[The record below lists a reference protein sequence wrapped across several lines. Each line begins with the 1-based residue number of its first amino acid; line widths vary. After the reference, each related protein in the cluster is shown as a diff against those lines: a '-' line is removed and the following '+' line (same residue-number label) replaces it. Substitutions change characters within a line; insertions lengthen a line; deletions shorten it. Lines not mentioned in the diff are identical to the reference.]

1 MLGAGHDSSAGHGV
15 EGDNLSAIY
24 PVILCGGSGTRLWPA
39 SRPDRP
45 KQFLKLLGRYS
56 SFQETLLRV
65 RDLAEGREV
74 VVVTGAGM
82 ADFVRRQAA
91 EVEIAVAVLI
101 EPEARDSA
109 PAVAAAAA
117 YVETRNPEG
126 VVLMLAADHHVGEP
140 DVFGRAARL
149 ACKAAGDGLIVTFGV
164 RPTGPAT
171 GFGYI
176 RPGAPAGDGVFRV
189 AAFVEKP
196 DLETA
201 KRHVADGY
209 LWNSGN
215 FAFRASVL
223 LGELERFEPSIAE
236 GARAALAKADTEG
249 EIVRLDREGFG
260 RARKISLDYAV
271 MERTDK
277 AAVVPAAFSW
287 SDLGAWDAIWGASP
301 QDGAGNAASG
311 DVTLVDTSGVLARS
325 TGPFVGAIGV
335 HDLMIVAEPD
345 AVLVC
350 RRDDAQSVKT
360 LVDGLKA
367 KGRDLA
373 HRHPTTVDGGVER
386 QPVAQTGQAGVEIWR
401 FESAATATL
410 PAASVQVL
418 SGALLGEGDAWG
430 PGDRLDLSAQT
441 TVIANTPAILLVTT
455 WR

>member
-1 MLGAGHDSSAGHGV
+1 MST
-15 EGDNLSAIY
+15 IY

-45 KQFLKLLGRYS
+45 KQFLKLLGPHS

-65 RDLAEGREV
+65 RELAEGREV
-74 VVVTGAGM
+74 VIVTGAAM

-91 EVEIAVAVLI
+91 EIGTPVAVLI

-117 YVETRNPEG
+117 YIEARDPEG
-126 VVLMLAADHHVGEP
+126 VALMLAADHHVGEP
-140 DVFGRAARL
+140 DLFRDAARL
-149 ACKAAGDGLIVTFGV
+149 ACRAASEGLIVTFGV

-176 RPGAPAGDGVFRV
+176 RPGAPLGEGIFAV

-196 DLETA
+196 DLATA
-201 KRHVADGY
+201 ERYLAEGY

-223 LGELERFEPSIAE
+223 MAELERFEPSIAE
-236 GARAALAKADTEG
+236 GARAAVAAAVPEG
-249 EIVRLDREGFG
+249 DVLRLDPEAFR
-260 RARKISLDYAV
+260 RAKKISLDYAV
-271 MERTDK
+271 MERTAK
-277 AAVVPAAFSW
+277 SAVAPAAFSW

-301 QDGAGNAASG
+301 QDGSGNAAQG
-311 DVTLVDTSGVLARS
+311 DVTLVETRGVLARS
-325 TGPFVGAIGV
+325 TGPFVGVIGV
-335 HDLMIVAEPD
+335 QDLMIVAEPD

-350 RRDDAQSVKT
+350 RRDDAQSVKL

-373 HRHPTTVDGGVER
+373 HRHSISVNGGVER

-401 FESAATATL
+401 LDPGATAVVPVGSL
-410 PAASVQVL
+410 QVL
-418 SGALLGEGDAWG
+418 SGALLGDGQAWAA
-430 PGDRLDLSAQT
+430 GDRLELEVQTAVSAST
-441 TVIANTPAILLVTT
+441 AVTLLVTI

>member
-1 MLGAGHDSSAGHGV
+1 LT
-15 EGDNLSAIY
+15 AIY
-24 PVILCGGSGTRLWPA
+24 PIILCGGSGTRLWPA

-65 RDLAEGREV
+65 SALAQGREIII
-74 VVVTGAGM
+74 VTGAAM
-82 ADFVRRQAA
+82 ADFVRRQAD
-91 EVEIAVAVLI
+91 EIEAAVVVLI

-117 YVETRNPEG
+117 YVERRDPDG

-140 DVFGRAARL
+140 EVFRDAARL
-149 ACKAAGDGLIVTFGV
+149 AAKAAGQGLIVTFGV

-176 RPGAPAGDGVFRV
+176 RPGASAGDGVFRV

-201 KRHVADGY
+201 KGYVADGY

-215 FAFRASVL
+215 FAFQASVL
-223 LGELERFEPSIAE
+223 LAELERFEPSIAE
-236 GARAALAKADTEG
+236 GARAALADAVVEDG
-249 EIVRLDREGFG
+249 VIRLDAAGFG
-260 RARKISLDYAV
+260 RAAKISLDYAV

-277 AAVVPAAFSW
+277 AAVAPAAFSW

-301 QDGAGNAASG
+301 QDGAGNAAQG
-311 DVTLVDTSGVLARS
+311 DVTLVDTTGVLARS
-325 TGPFVGAIGV
+325 TGPFVGVIGV
-335 HDLMIVAEPD
+335 SDLMIVAEPD

-350 RRDDAQSVKT
+350 RRDDAQSVKI

-373 HRHPTTVDGGVER
+373 QRHPTSIGGGVER
-386 QPVAQTGQAGVEIWR
+386 QPLTRTGQAGVEVWR
-401 FESAATATL
+401 LEAGASAVL
-410 PAASVQVL
+410 PASSLQVL
-418 SGALLGEGDAWG
+418 EGALIGEGQAWTA
-430 PGDRLDLSAQT
+430 GDRRDLAAPVAVTAS
-441 TVIANTPAILLVTT
+441 TPATVLVTV

>member
-1 MLGAGHDSSAGHGV
+1 MT
-15 EGDNLSAIY
+15 AIY
-24 PVILCGGSGTRLWPA
+24 PVILCGGAGTRLWPA

-45 KQFLKLLGRYS
+45 KQFLKLLGPYS

-74 VVVTGAGM
+74 VIVTGLAM

-91 EVEIAVAVLI
+91 EIDTPIVVLV

-117 YVETRNPEG
+117 YVESRDPDG
-126 VVLMLAADHHVGEP
+126 VMLMLAADHHIGEP
-140 DVFGRAARL
+140 EVFRDAARL
-149 ACKAAGDGLIVTFGV
+149 AVEAARRGLIVTFGV

-176 RPGAPAGDGVFRV
+176 RPGAEACDGVFRV

-201 KRHVADGY
+201 RRYVADGY

-215 FAFRASVL
+215 FAFQAATL
-223 LGELERFEPSIAE
+223 MGELDRFEPSISA
-236 GARAALAKADTEG
+236 GARAALADAVIDGFE
-249 EIVRLDREGFG
+249 VRLDAAGF
-260 RARKISLDYAV
+260 RTAAKTSLDYAV

-287 SDLGAWDAIWGASP
+287 SDLGAWDTIWEASAR
-301 QDGAGNAASG
+301 DADGNAAQG
-311 DVTLVDTSGVLARS
+311 DVTLVGSTGVLARS
-325 TGPFVGAIGV
+325 SGPFIGAIGV
-335 HDLMIVAEPD
+335 SDLMIVVEAD

-350 RRDDAQSVKT
+350 RRDDAQAVKT

-367 KGRDLA
+367 QGRDMVR
-373 HRHPTTVDGGVER
+373 RHPVSTGGGVER
-386 QPVAQTGQAGVEIWR
+386 QTLTRTDQASVEVWR
-401 FESAATATL
+401 FEAGASATL
-410 PAASVQVL
+410 PVSTIQVL
-418 SGALLGEGDAWG
+418 EGALAGEAVLAT
-430 PGDRLDLSAQT
+430 GDRKELEDQA
-441 TVIANTPAILLVTT
+441 TVTASGPAAVLITT
-455 WR
+455 WL

>member
-1 MLGAGHDSSAGHGV
+1 
-15 EGDNLSAIY
+15 LSAIY

-56 SFQETLLRV
+56 SFQETVLRV
-65 RDLAEGREV
+65 RDLAEGREIV
-74 VVVTGAGM
+74 IVTGA
-82 ADFVRRQAA
+82 ALVDFVRRQAN
-91 EVEIAVAVLI
+91 EIGVSIIILI

-117 YVETRNPEG
+117 YVESRDPDG
-126 VVLMLAADHHVGEP
+126 VALMLAADHHVGEP
-140 DVFGRAARL
+140 EVFRDAARL
-149 ACKAAGDGLIVTFGV
+149 AAKAAAQGLIVTFGV

-201 KRHVADGY
+201 KGYVADGY

-215 FAFRASVL
+215 FAFQASVL
-223 LGELERFEPSIAE
+223 LAELERFEPSIAQ
-236 GARAALAKADTEG
+236 GARAALADAVAEG
-249 EIVRLDREGFG
+249 EVLHLDAVGFG
-260 RARKISLDYAV
+260 RAARTSIDYAV

-301 QDGAGNAASG
+301 QDGAGNAAQG
-311 DVTLVDTSGVLARS
+311 DVTLVDTTGVLARS
-325 TGPFVGAIGV
+325 TGPFVGVIGV

-350 RRDDAQSVKT
+350 RRDDAQSVKV

-367 KGRDLA
+367 RGRDLA
-373 HRHPTTVDGGVER
+373 QRHSTSIGGGVER
-386 QPVAQTGQAGVEIWR
+386 QFLTQTGQAGVEVWR
-401 FESAATATL
+401 LEAGASAVL
-410 PAASVQVL
+410 PASSLQVL
-418 SGALLGEGDAWG
+418 EGALIGEGQAWTA
-430 PGDRLDLSAQT
+430 GDRSDLVAPVA
-441 TVIANTPAILLVTT
+441 VIASTPATVLVTV

>member
-1 MLGAGHDSSAGHGV
+1 M
-15 EGDNLSAIY
+15 SAIY

-39 SRPDRP
+39 SRVDRP

-74 VVVTGAGM
+74 VVVTGA
-82 ADFVRRQAA
+82 ATVDFVRRQAA
-91 EVEIAVAVLI
+91 EVETAVAVLI

-117 YVETRNPEG
+117 YVEIRDPDG

-140 DVFGRAARL
+140 EVFRDAARR
-149 ACKAAGDGLIVTFGV
+149 ACEAASQGLIVTFGV
-164 RPTGPAT
+164 KPTGPAT

-176 RPGAPAGDGVFRV
+176 QPGVPAGKGVFRV

-201 KRHVADGY
+201 RRYVAEGY

-223 LGELERFEPSIAE
+223 LGELGRFEPTIAE
-236 GARAALAKADTEG
+236 GSRAAVALAVADG
-249 EIVRLDREGFG
+249 DVLRLDAESFG
-260 RARKISLDYAV
+260 RAKRISLDYAV

-277 AAVVPAAFSW
+277 AAVAPAAFSW

-301 QDGAGNAASG
+301 HDGAGNAAQG
-311 DVTLVDTSGVLARS
+311 DVTLVDTTGVLARS

-350 RRDDAQSVKT
+350 RRDDAQAVKI

-367 KGRDLA
+367 KGRDVA
-373 HRHPTTVDGGVER
+373 HRHPTSIAGGVER
-386 QPVAQTGQAGVEIWR
+386 QPVARTGQAGVEIWR
-401 FESAATATL
+401 LEPGTRTTL
-410 PAASVQVL
+410 PPASVQVL
-418 SGALLGEGDAWG
+418 EGGLLGEGRAWAA
-430 PGDRLDLSAQT
+430 GDRVELEAQT
-441 TVIANTPAILLVTT
+441 EITTSTSAILLVTT

>member
-1 MLGAGHDSSAGHGV
+1 MT
-15 EGDNLSAIY
+15 AIY

-65 RDLAEGREV
+65 SDLAEGREIII
-74 VVVTGAGM
+74 VTGAAM
-82 ADFVRRQAA
+82 ADFVRRQAD
-91 EVEIAVAVLI
+91 EIQASVVVLI

-117 YVETRNPEG
+117 YVERRDPDG

-140 DVFGRAARL
+140 EVFRDAARV
-149 ACKAAGDGLIVTFGV
+149 AAAAAGQGLIVTFGV

-176 RPGAPAGDGVFRV
+176 RPGAPAGEGVFRV

-201 KRHVADGY
+201 RGYVADGY

-215 FAFRASVL
+215 FAFQASVL
-223 LGELERFEPSIAE
+223 LSELERFEPSIAE
-236 GARAALAKADTEG
+236 GARAALVDAVVGDGAT
-249 EIVRLDREGFG
+249 RLDAAGFG
-260 RARKISLDYAV
+260 RAAKISLDYAV

-277 AAVVPAAFSW
+277 AAVAPAAFSW
-287 SDLGAWDAIWGASP
+287 SDLGAWDAIWDASP
-301 QDGAGNAASG
+301 QDVAGNAAQG
-311 DVTLVDTSGVLARS
+311 DVTLIDTAGVLVRS
-325 TGPFVGAIGV
+325 TGPFVGVIGV
-335 HDLMIVAEPD
+335 SDLMIVAESD

-350 RRDDAQSVKT
+350 RRDDAQAVKT

-367 KGRDLA
+367 NGRDLA
-373 HRHPTTVDGGVER
+373 HRHPVSIGGGVER
-386 QPVAQTGQAGVEIWR
+386 QPLTRTDQASVEVWR
-401 FESAATATL
+401 FEAGASAIL
-410 PAASVQVL
+410 PAATVQVL
-418 SGALLGEGDAWG
+418 EGALAGETDALAA
-430 PGDRLDLSAQT
+430 GDRREWPAQAKVT
-441 TVIANTPAILLVTT
+441 ARSPATVLVTT

>member
-1 MLGAGHDSSAGHGV
+1 
-15 EGDNLSAIY
+15 LSAIY

-39 SRPDRP
+39 SRVDRP

-65 RDLAEGREV
+65 RDLAESREV
-74 VVVTGAGM
+74 VVVTGAAM

-91 EVEIAVAVLI
+91 EVETAVIVLI

-117 YVETRNPEG
+117 YVETRDPDG
-126 VVLMLAADHHVGEP
+126 VALMLAADHHVGEP
-140 DVFGRAARL
+140 EVFRDAARL
-149 ACKAAGDGLIVTFGV
+149 ACEAASLGLIVTFGV
-164 RPTGPAT
+164 KPTGPAT

-176 RPGAPAGDGVFRV
+176 QPGAPAGNGVFRV

-201 KRHVADGY
+201 QRYVAEGY

-223 LGELERFEPSIAE
+223 LGELDRFEPTIAE
-236 GARAALAKADTEG
+236 GARAAVAGAVAEG
-249 EIVRLDREGFG
+249 DVLRLDADSFS
-260 RARKISLDYAV
+260 RAKRISLDYAV

-277 AAVVPAAFSW
+277 AAVAPAAFSW

-301 QDGAGNAASG
+301 HDGAGNAAQG
-311 DVTLVDTSGVLARS
+311 DVTLIDTTGVLARS

-350 RRDDAQSVKT
+350 RRDDAQAVKI

-367 KGRDLA
+367 KGRDVA
-373 HRHPTTVDGGVER
+373 HRHPTSIAGGVER
-386 QPVAQTGQAGVEIWR
+386 QPVARTGQANVEIWR
-401 FESAATATL
+401 LEPGTSTRL

-418 SGALLGEGDAWG
+418 EGALLGEGRAWVV
-430 PGDRLDLSAQT
+430 GDRVELEAQT
-441 TVIANTPAILLVTT
+441 EITASTSATLLITS

>member
-1 MLGAGHDSSAGHGV
+1 MT
-15 EGDNLSAIY
+15 AIF
-24 PVILCGGSGTRLWPA
+24 PVILCGGAGTRLWPA

-45 KQFLKLLGRYS
+45 KQFLKLLGAHS

-65 RDLAEGREV
+65 RDLAQDRDV
-74 VVVTGAGM
+74 IVVTGAGM
-82 ADFVRRQAA
+82 VEMVRDQAREIGA
-91 EVEIAVAVLI
+91 AITVLVE
-101 EPEARDSA
+101 PQARNSA
-109 PAVAAAAA
+109 PAVAAAAVL
-117 YVETRNPEG
+117 VERLDPSG
-126 VVLMLAADHHVGEP
+126 VMLMLAADHHVGEP
-140 DVFGRAARL
+140 EAFREAARV
-149 ACKAAGDGLIVTFGV
+149 AAAAAGQGLIVTFGV

-176 RPGAPAGDGVFRV
+176 RPGEPADQGVFRV

-201 KRHVADGY
+201 RRYVAEGY

-215 FAFRASVL
+215 FAFQAATL
-223 LGELERFEPSIAE
+223 LGELRRFEPTVAE
-236 GARAALAKADTEG
+236 GARAAFADAVVEPG
-249 EIVRLDREGFG
+249 LVRLDATGFA
-260 RARKISLDYAV
+260 RAASISIDYAV

-277 AAVVPAAFSW
+277 AAVVPAAFDW

-301 QDGAGNAASG
+301 QDGAGNAAQG
-311 DVTLVDTSGVLARS
+311 DVTLVDTTGVLARS

-335 HDLMIVAEPD
+335 SDLMIVAEPD

-350 RRDDAQSVKT
+350 RRDDAQAVKA

-373 HRHPTTVDGGVER
+373 ERHSTVSGGGVER
-386 QPVAQTGQAGVEIWR
+386 RSVTYTDQAGVELWR
-401 FESAATATL
+401 FEAGAAATL

-418 SGALLGEGDAWG
+418 SGEVTLDGRAATA
-430 PGDRLDLSAQT
+430 GDRLELVSPTA
-441 TVIANTPAILLVTT
+441 AAAGPASVLLVTI

>member
-1 MLGAGHDSSAGHGV
+1 
-15 EGDNLSAIY
+15 LSTIY

-45 KQFLKLLGRYS
+45 KQFLKLLGPHS

-65 RDLAEGREV
+65 RDLAGGREV
-74 VVVTGAGM
+74 VIVTGAAM

-91 EVEIAVAVLI
+91 EIGTPVAVLI

-117 YVETRNPEG
+117 YIEARDPEG
-126 VVLMLAADHHVGEP
+126 VALMLAADHHVGEP
-140 DVFGRAARL
+140 DLFRDAARL
-149 ACKAAGDGLIVTFGV
+149 ACKAASDGLIVTFGV

-176 RPGAPAGDGVFRV
+176 RPGAPLGEGIFAV

-201 KRHVADGY
+201 ERYVAEGY

-223 LGELERFEPSIAE
+223 MDELERFEPTIAE
-236 GARAALAKADTEG
+236 GARDAVAAAVSEG
-249 EIVRLDREGFG
+249 DVLRLDPEAFR
-260 RARKISLDYAV
+260 RAKKISLDYAV
-271 MERTDK
+271 MERTAK
-277 AAVVPAAFSW
+277 SAVAPAAFSW

-301 QDGAGNAASG
+301 QDGFGNAAQG
-311 DVTLVDTSGVLARS
+311 DVTLVETRGVLARS
-325 TGPFVGAIGV
+325 TGPFVGVIGV
-335 HDLMIVAEPD
+335 QDLMIVAEPD

-350 RRDDAQSVKT
+350 RRDDAQSVKL

-373 HRHPTTVDGGVER
+373 HRHSISVNGGVER

-401 FESAATATL
+401 LDPGATAIVPVGSL
-410 PAASVQVL
+410 QVL
-418 SGALLGEGDAWG
+418 SGALLGDGQAWAA
-430 PGDRLDLSAQT
+430 GDRLELDVQTAVSAT
-441 TVIANTPAILLVTT
+441 TAVTLMVT
-455 WR
+455 IWR